1 MITEAGAPVQR
12 VTIRLK
18 LAKDPT
24 QRAALTAHVRARDD
38 GQLRLSAD
46 IAEAVAAGGGDAAA
60 LRESELDIIKT
71 EIMGGAVT
79 AKKHA
84 KRGCT
89 VELVALSGSTA
100 DGGLT
105 SVPSIAFAVATSL
118 AVLQGLGV
126 EDLRSAPR
134 GGYGWALEGVE
145 VAEAR

>member
-1 MITEAGAPVQR
+1 MIIEAGAPAQR

-18 LAKDPT
+18 LAKNPS
-24 QRAALTAHVRARDD
+24 QRAALTAHVRPRED

-46 IAEAVAAGGGDAAA
+46 IAEAVAAGGGDAGP
-60 LRESELDIIKT
+60 LRESELTIIKT

-79 AKKHA
+79 AKRHA

-100 DGGLT
+100 GGGLT

-126 EDLRSAPR
+126 EDLRASPR
-134 GGYGWALEGVE
+134 GGYGWALDSVE
-145 VAEAR
+145 VAEVR